1 MMSNNL
7 NQPIPVCPVRGS
19 VLYPTMVMPIDATR
33 PISIRAINT
42 ALDRDRTI
50 LIVSQKDRETQEP
63 TSNDLFTVG
72 TACNILRMK
81 KNPDGNIQMLV
92 QAFARVQVKNYRTVG
107 DVIEAEVTPIE
118 VPIGD
123 SVMLEAAFRE
133 LKEKFTEMLEG
144 NRNIQP
150 EVAQFVM
157 NLEDPGQF
165 ADYVAYHLDFRTR
178 G

>member
-1 MMSNNL
+1 MSNNL

-33 PISIRAINT
+33 PISIRAINA

-63 TSNDLFTVG
+63 SSNDLYTVG

-92 QAFARVQVKNYRTVG
+92 QALRGCESKITALS
-107 DVIEAEVTPIE
+107 VT
-118 VPIGD
+118 
-123 SVMLEAAFRE
+123 
-133 LKEKFTEMLEG
+133 
-144 NRNIQP
+144 
-150 EVAQFVM
+150 
-157 NLEDPGQF
+157 
-165 ADYVAYHLDFRTR
+165 
-178 G
+178 

>member
-1 MMSNNL
+1 MSNNL

-63 TSNDLFTVG
+63 TSNDLFTIG

-123 SVMLEAAFRE
+123 SVMLRQPFVN
-133 LKEKFTEMLEG
+133 LKKSLPKCSRATATFS
-144 NRNIQP
+144 P
-150 EVAQFVM
+150 K
-157 NLEDPGQF
+157 
-165 ADYVAYHLDFRTR
+165 
-178 G
+178 